1 MKKLFV
7 AVLAL
12 AALAACNKEEAPT
25 LLESSKKSVS
35 ISILNGGL
43 ETRAITNAS
52 ATANYACAEEGD
64 LTVLFADNA
73 GKVVASRLLSAADD
87 EKPGTANEEGLV
99 PTTYTFH
106 KLPESVIKIG
116 VIALR
121 GNTAPNTLDQA
132 WTLWTTEAKD
142 AQVYPNADS
151 EVVVY
156 GYGDLTRAQDEN
168 GNDAFCVVDEKY
180 PLFEG
185 SVRVAPAHTR
195 LEVLSFQCTDLGT
208 NGNAADG
215 VYGYSKITL
224 NKMTMGT
231 DVQNLGNV
239 LDSADDIAYPNGDST
254 QAWSWNWLAY
264 NDTVA
269 KKSVTKPFVNL
280 VVDLTVEGNGYDVPA
295 PDKTLT
301 INAMKYKKEDGTY
314 EYVENFEPEHIYKL
328 TVPFKEANIDTDN
341 SFICVDVEVA
351 IANWI
356 VVTLEPEF
364 ATGN

>member
-43 ETRAITNAS
+43 ETRAKTTAS
-52 ATANYACAEEGD
+52 ADENFACAKEAE

-73 GKVVASRLLSAADD
+73 GKVVESRALSAAPQKV
-87 EKPGTANEEGLV
+87 EGAETPEGLV

-121 GNTAPNTLDQA
+121 NNAVPATLDA
-132 WTLWTTEAKD
+132 AKDIWTTETKD
-142 AQVYPNADS
+142 A
-151 EVVVY
+151 EVANIVVY
-156 GYGDLTRAQDEN
+156 GYGDLTRAKDEA
-168 GNDAFCVVDEKY
+168 GEDAFCVVDAKY

-195 LEVLSFQCTDLGT
+195 LEVLSFQCTDLATHT
-208 NGNAADG
+208 NDANG

-224 NKMTMGT
+224 NKMTMGADVQELGNELKSAT
-231 DVQNLGNV
+231 DV
-239 LDSADDIAYPNGDST
+239 AYPDGDST
-254 QAWSWNWLAY
+254 KAWSWNWLAY
-264 NDTVA
+264 TDGDTTVEKA
-269 KKSVTKPFVNL
+269 RENL

-314 EYVENFEPEHIYKL
+314 EYVQKFEPEHIYKL
-328 TVPFKEANIDTDN
+328 NVPFLEANIDTDN

-364 ATGN
+364 ATNPQN

>member
-73 GKVVASRLLSAADD
+73 GKVVESRLLSA
-87 EKPGTANEEGLV
+87 NEGEAVGEENAEGLV

-121 GNTAPNTLDQA
+121 GNAAPATLDAA
-132 WTLWTTEAKD
+132 WALWTTETKD
-142 AQVYPNADS
+142 AQVYPNAS
-151 EVVVY
+151 SKVVVY
-156 GYGDLTRAQDEN
+156 GYGDLTRAKDEA
-168 GNDAFCVVDEKY
+168 GKDAFCVVDAKY
-180 PLFEG
+180 PLFKG

-195 LEVLSFQCTDLGT
+195 LEVLSFQCTDLGQ
-208 NGNAADG
+208 NE
-215 VYGYSKITL
+215 YGYSQITL

-231 DVQNLGNV
+231 DVQELGNE
-239 LDSADDIAYPNGDST
+239 LKTAADIAYPGGDNT
-254 QAWSWNWLAY
+254 KAWSWNWLAY
-264 NDTVA
+264 NDKVA
-269 KKSVTKPFVNL
+269 GKSVTKPFANL
-280 VVDLTVEGNGYDVPA
+280 VVDLTVVGNGYDVPA

-301 INAMKYKKEDGTY
+301 INKMKTPDGNPVT
-314 EYVENFEPEHIYKL
+314 EFAPEHIYKL
-328 TVPFKEANIDTDN
+328 NVPFLEANIDTDN

-356 VVTLEPEF
+356 VVTLDPDF
-364 ATGN
+364 ATGPNN

>member
-7 AVLAL
+7 AVLAI

-43 ETRAITNAS
+43 ETRAITDAS
-52 ATANYACAEEGD
+52 ANENFACAKEAD

-73 GKVVASRLLSAADD
+73 GKVVESRALSAAAQQV
-87 EKPGTANEEGLV
+87 EGAATEEGLV

-121 GNTAPNTLDQA
+121 GNAAPATLDA
-132 WTLWTTEAKD
+132 AKTLWTTETKD
-142 AQVYPNADS
+142 A
-151 EVVVY
+151 EVANIVVY
-156 GYGDLTRAQDEN
+156 GYGDLSRAKDEA
-168 GNDAFCVVDEKY
+168 GKDAFCVVDAKY

-195 LEVLSFQCTDLGT
+195 LEVLSFQCTDLAT
-208 NGNAADG
+208 HTDAANG

-224 NKMTMGT
+224 NEMTMGA
-231 DVQNLGNV
+231 DVQTLGNV
-239 LDSADDIAYPNGDST
+239 LEKATDVAYPDNDNT
-254 QAWSWNWLAY
+254 KAWSWNWLAY
-264 NDTVA
+264 TDGGTTVEKA
-269 KKSVTKPFVNL
+269 RENL
-280 VVDLTVEGNGYDVPA
+280 VVDLTVVGNGYDVPA

-301 INAMKYKKEDGTY
+301 INKMKKADGTF
-314 EYVENFEPEHIYKL
+314 VEKFESEHIYKL
-328 TVPFKEANIDTDN
+328 NVPFLEANIDTDN

-356 VVTLEPEF
+356 VVTLDPDF
-364 ATGN
+364 ATGPNN